1 MDQIARD
8 GTMLASD
15 LNSIED
21 EIKEGFVRVKM
32 VAKEV
37 KEEKAVRKD
46 EVGMCVCV
54 CVCVLSM
61 EGVCLGGGVCV
72 CTHSLVSTHMDE

>member
-15 LNSIED
+15 LNAIED

-32 VAKEV
+32 LAKEV

-46 EVGMCVCV
+46 EVCV
-54 CVCVLSM
+54 
-61 EGVCLGGGVCV
+61 
-72 CTHSLVSTHMDE
+72 